1 MMFNRI
7 PLGLASFLVVVSVGI
22 TACGQDLAGMA
33 LFEPADVRPYG
44 NWAKPKDGLFFTFD
58 GLYWHI
64 SPPAKTSVGEPGQG
78 GAKGTLAWVGPTYE
92 DQIPQINTIDT
103 GTGSV
108 WKWGDRME
116 IGYIEGHQ
124 GIMFTT
130 LSTQSQTSETSAA
143 SACVFFNDSGLTS
156 GYPYLRTVVPSP
168 SADGTL
174 VNFDRTLV
182 KFDSIYVQNKSR
194 LFGVEALYI
203 YRPAQL
209 HAGGTLE
216 FTAGGRY
223 FELKDQFWVDARGS
237 NLTDSYWN
245 THSHN
250 QIVGPEIGMRWFQP
264 MGRFGISA
272 EGRFT
277 AGINSQSVNQ
287 DGLLGR
293 ELIAGNTTP
302 PQPTLMVP
310 TGLNHSDHWIEFS
323 PIIELRVEAHMQ
335 LTNLIAVK
343 VGYTGIFVNNVV
355 RAADMVDYTL
365 PTMGI
370 TRNLNGNLQDMYAQ
384 GLNISIEVNR

>member
-7 PLGLASFLVVVSVGI
+7 TLGLASFLVVVSSGI
-22 TACGQDLAGMA
+22 TAFGQDHELAGMA

-44 NWAKPKDGLFFTFD
+44 NWAKPKEGLFFTFD
-58 GLYWHI
+58 GLFWHI
-64 SPPAKTSVGEPGQG
+64 SPPAKTSIGDP
-78 GAKGTLAWVGPTYE
+78 TLKPLVFVGPTLNDSYPE
-92 DQIPQINTIDT
+92 LNSLDT
-103 GTGSV
+103 STGSV

-116 IGYIEGHQ
+116 LGYIDGHQ

-143 SACVFFNDSGLTS
+143 NASVVFNDPELGN
-156 GYPYLRTVVPSP
+156 GQHYLDTVLKTAVVGPPAIDAIVGRTP
-168 SADGTL
+168 
-174 VNFDRTLV
+174 VNFN
-182 KFDSIYVQNKSR
+182 SIYVQNKSR
-194 LFGVEALYI
+194 LQGFEALYI

-216 FTAGGRY
+216 FTVGGRY
-223 FELKDQFWVDARGS
+223 FELKDQFWVDARGG
-237 NLTDSYWN
+237 NFTDSYWN

-250 QIVGPEIGMRWFQP
+250 EIAGPEIGMRWFQP

-287 DGLLGR
+287 DVLLATN
-293 ELIAGNTTP
+293 LIAGQNTA
-302 PQPTLMVP
+302 PQPTLMGGMP
-310 TGLNHSDHWIEFS
+310 HNASDHWIEFS

-335 LTNLIAVK
+335 LTNIIAVK
-343 VGYTGIFVNNVV
+343 AGYTGIFVNNVV
-355 RAADMVDYTL
+355 RAADMIDYTL

-370 TRNLNGNLQDMYAQ
+370 TRNLNGNLQSMYAQ
-384 GLNISIEVNR
+384 GLNISIEFNR

>member
-1 MMFNRI
+1 MTFNRI
-7 PLGLASFLVVVSVGI
+7 TLRLASFLVVVSAGV
-22 TACGQDLAGMA
+22 TALGQDHLAGMA

-44 NWAKPKDGLFFTFD
+44 NWAKPKEGLFFTFD

-64 SPPAKTSVGEPGQG
+64 SPPAKTSVGDP
-78 GAKGTLAWVGPTYE
+78 TLIPTVFVGPTLDDSYPE
-92 DQIPQINTIDT
+92 VNSLDT
-103 GTGSV
+103 GTKSI

-116 IGYIEGHQ
+116 LGYIDGHQ

-143 SACVFFNDSGLTS
+143 NVSVVFNDPELGN
-156 GYPYLRTVVPSP
+156 GQRYLDTVLQTATLIPPVPAIIGRTP
-168 SADGTL
+168 
-174 VNFDRTLV
+174 VNFS
-182 KFDSIYVQNKSR
+182 SIYVQNKSR
-194 LFGVEALYI
+194 LQGVEALYI

-223 FELKDQFWVDARGS
+223 FELKDQFWVDARGG

-250 QIVGPEIGMRWFQP
+250 EIAGPEVGMRWFQP

-277 AGINSQSVNQ
+277 AGINSQSVDQ
-287 DGLLGR
+287 DGLLASG
-293 ELIAGNTTP
+293 LNAGQNTP
-302 PQPTLMVP
+302 PQPTLM
-310 TGLNHSDHWIEFS
+310 GHKSFNHSDHWIEFS

-335 LTNLIAVK
+335 LTNMIAVK
-343 VGYTGIFVNNVV
+343 AGYTGIFVNNVV

-370 TRNLNGNLQDMYAQ
+370 TRELNGNLQRMYAQ